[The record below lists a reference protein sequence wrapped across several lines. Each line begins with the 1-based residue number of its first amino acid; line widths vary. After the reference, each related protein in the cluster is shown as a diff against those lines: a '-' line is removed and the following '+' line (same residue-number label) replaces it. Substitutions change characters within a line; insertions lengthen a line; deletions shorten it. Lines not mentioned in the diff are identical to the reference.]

1 MKDIYFIIGSIIV
14 LIFLYIISTNKVN
27 SIVSRIISKIK
38 LINFIKSNLD
48 KTSEKL
54 IIFPHLELGDNII
67 FNGIVRHYC
76 SIYKKVILICKVTY
90 VKQLEYMYN
99 DLNNLILYP
108 IKGGEIENINV
119 LDELYYDNEIKNIF
133 IDYNIKFIAI
143 NSYKKYYDTNNDNL
157 KGYINKLYYGKD
169 KITEYPLIFFN
180 ELNLPYDIRYT
191 NFKVNRNY
199 IIENEIYVKLI
210 NILGYKYN
218 IIIDD
223 EKRNFNIN
231 IKYIKN
237 NYPNFRLGNNSINLD
252 KELENIKT
260 DNIFNYIKILENA
273 QEIHTIDSSIV
284 LLIDALNLNVKTYI
298 HRYLRPAPVIYNNKN
313 FLYIR

>member
-1 MKDIYFIIGSIIV
+1 MKDTYSIIGFI
-14 LIFLYIISTNKVN
+14 LILLIIISISEYKINQIN
-27 SIVSRIISKIK
+27 FRIASKIK
-38 LINFIKSNLD
+38 LINFVNSNLD
-48 KTSEKL
+48 QTSEKL

-108 IKGGEIENINV
+108 IKGGEVENINV

-143 NSYKKYYDTNNDNL
+143 NSYKKYYNTNTEDL
-157 KGYINKLYYGKD
+157 KGYIDKLYYGED
-169 KITEYPLIFFN
+169 KISKYPLTFFN

-199 IIENEIYVKLI
+199 IIENEIYTKLI

-252 KELENIKT
+252 KELENNLKVT
-260 DNIFNYIKILENA
+260 LLPRVNINGEDEDFC
-273 QEIHTIDSSIV
+273 
-284 LLIDALNLNVKTYI
+284 TYI
-298 HRYLRPAPVIYNNKN
+298 SNQLSFP
-313 FLYIR
+313 FF